1 MIPFLIAGEAAL
13 LVGVVIGVFW
23 NEIKDFISQS
33 LKRIQ
38 DIIIPASIV
47 GFKTYLHEGNLAKA
61 LYQAGQVAIQKFY
74 SRSTNGQWKET
85 VLTRA
90 VSFQDI
96 PQDIKMQLQNAHGR
110 ELEVSQRVAEELKLE
125 H

>member
-1 MIPFLIAGEAAL
+1 M
-13 LVGVVIGVFW
+13 
-23 NEIKDFISQS
+23 
-33 LKRIQ
+33 
-38 DIIIPASIV
+38 
-47 GFKTYLHEGNLAKA
+47 
-61 LYQAGQVAIQKFY
+61 
-74 SRSTNGQWKET
+74 
-85 VLTRA
+85 LTRA